1 MSRSSHTGIWI
12 AGKKNTAPVI
22 GSAPNFREL
31 HMNNPSQP
39 AKGTAISVAARLGI
53 SFAIVLAMMLA
64 LTILSIMK
72 VNSIE
77 GSLSTISDDNNVKQR
92 YAINF
97 RGSVHDRAIALRDL
111 TLVGDGEVKD
121 VIGLINKLDND
132 YQQSA
137 KPLDALFAGEKGK
150 KVRPEE
156 RADLE
161 SINAIEAR
169 AMPLVQKIIA
179 ARTGGDTDGARQIM
193 LQQGKPA
200 FTEWLASINKLI
212 DLEEQM
218 TQAESAR
225 ARNLAHGFQAL
236 MLTFL
241 AVAMVAGV
249 VLATLI
255 TRYIRRALG
264 AEPDEV
270 KELAFAVDRGELYHA
285 VDTGKDGAARTSIMA
300 ALSEMSSN
308 LRNTVSEVRDAAAGV
323 TEISSQ
329 IAEGNRDL
337 AARTEDQA
345 ASLEETASA
354 MEELTSTVKQNDD
367 NARQANELARNASE
381 IAQQGGAIVGQV
393 VQTMDSINTSSR
405 KIVDIIGVIDGI
417 AFQTNILALNAAVEA
432 ARAGEQ
438 GRGFAVVATEVRS
451 LAQRSSAA
459 AKEIKHLIDD
469 SVEKVDT
476 GTKLVEQAGD
486 TMEQIVASVKRVTDV
501 MGEISAA
508 SHEQSIGIEEVHRA
522 IALMDQVTQQNAALV
537 EQASAAVG
545 TLQDQAASLNH
556 AVGVFSLEAPGTHV
570 VSAVGAGNIVPLRP
584 LGIHIVNPAPQL
596 GDHRKRA

>member
-1 MSRSSHTGIWI
+1 
-12 AGKKNTAPVI
+12 
-22 GSAPNFREL
+22 
-31 HMNNPSQP
+31 MNQSPRP
-39 AKGTAISVAARLGI
+39 AISVAARLGI
-53 SFAIVLAMMLA
+53 SFAIVLAMMVA
-64 LTILSIMK
+64 LTVLSIMK
-72 VNSIE
+72 VNAIE
-77 GSLSTISDDNNVKQR
+77 GSLTTISDDNNVKQR

-111 TLVGDGEVKD
+111 TLVGDAEVKD
-121 VIGLINKLDND
+121 VIGLISKLDND

-137 KPLDALFAGEKGK
+137 QPLDAIFSGEKGK
-150 KVRPEE
+150 NIRAEE
-156 RADLE
+156 RADLAA
-161 SINAIEAR
+161 IKAIEAR
-169 AMPLVQKIIA
+169 AMPLVQRVIA
-179 ARTGGDTDGARQIM
+179 ARTSGDTDGARQIM

-200 FTEWLASINKLI
+200 FVEWLASINKFI
-212 DLEEQM
+212 DLQEQM
-218 TQAESAR
+218 TQTESAN
-225 ARNLAHGFQAL
+225 ARSLAHGFQAL
-236 MLTFL
+236 MLVLL
-241 AVAMVAGV
+241 AIAMVTGV

-255 TRYIRRALG
+255 TRHIRRALG
-264 AEPDEV
+264 AEPAQV

-285 VDTGKDGAARTSIMA
+285 IEQDKDLGKGRDSIMA

-308 LRNTVSEVRDAAAGV
+308 LRRTVSEVRDAASDV
-323 TEISSQ
+323 TEISAQ

-354 MEELTSTVKQNDD
+354 MEQLTSTVKQNDD
-367 NARQANELARNASE
+367 NAKQANQLARNASA
-381 IAQQGGAIVGQV
+381 IAMQGGAIVGQV
-393 VQTMDSINTSSR
+393 VHTMDSINTSSR

-459 AKEIKHLIDD
+459 AKEIKSLIDD

-476 GTKLVEQAGD
+476 GAKLVGQAGE
-486 TMEQIVASVKRVTDV
+486 TMEQIVASVKHVTDV
-501 MGEISAA
+501 VGEISAA

-545 TLQDQAASLNH
+545 TLQDQAGRLNQ
-556 AVGVFSLEAPGTHV
+556 AVGVFSLEDPALSG
-570 VSAVGAGNIVPLRP
+570 SARIVPLRP
-584 LGIHIVNPAPQL
+584 LGVDAKVVNPALQL
-596 GDHRKRA
+596 RDERRSA

>member
-1 MSRSSHTGIWI
+1 MNQISQPASRSSSVNSVNSTRS
-12 AGKKNTAPVI
+12 T
-22 GSAPNFREL
+22 S
-31 HMNNPSQP
+31 
-39 AKGTAISVAARLGI
+39 ISVAARLGI

-64 LTILSIMK
+64 LTVLSILK

-111 TLVGDGEVKD
+111 TLVSDAELKD
-121 VIGLINKLDND
+121 VVGLISKLDND

-137 KPLDALFAGEKGK
+137 QPLDAIFAGEKGK
-150 KVRPEE
+150 HIRAEE
-156 RADLE
+156 RSDL
-161 SINAIEAR
+161 SAIKASEAR

-179 ARTGGDTDGARQIM
+179 TRTAGDIDGARQLM

-200 FTEWLASINKLI
+200 FIEWLASVNKFI
-212 DLEEQM
+212 DLQEQM

-225 ARNLAHGFQAL
+225 ARSLAHGFQAL
-236 MLTFL
+236 MLSFL
-241 AVAMVAGV
+241 AAAMVAGV
-249 VLATLI
+249 VLAALI

-264 AEPDEV
+264 AEPDAV
-270 KELAFAVDRGELYHA
+270 KELAFAVDRGELYHS
-285 VDTGKDGAARTSIMA
+285 VDLNNDNGSARNSIMA

-354 MEELTSTVKQNDD
+354 MEQLTSTVKQNDD
-367 NARQANELARNASE
+367 NARQANQLALNASA
-381 IAQQGGAIVGQV
+381 IAMQGGAIVGQV
-393 VQTMDSINTSSR
+393 VHTMDSINTSSR

-469 SVEKVDT
+469 SVEKVDA
-476 GTKLVEQAGD
+476 GAKLVGQAGD
-486 TMEQIVASVKRVTDV
+486 TMQQIVTSVKQVTDV
-501 MGEISAA
+501 VGEISAA

-545 TLQDQAASLNH
+545 TLQDQAESLNN
-556 AVGVFSLEAPGTHV
+556 AVGVFSLEAPFLSDVAAPTLT
-570 VSAVGAGNIVPLRP
+570 AATRLVPLR
-584 LGIHIVNPAPQL
+584 LIGADAGNTIVRPALPGGEQ
-596 GDHRKRA
+596 RKRA